1 MDGKSKKRK
10 MEKEEEDEEVKME
23 KFFALLRDTR
33 EMRDRMMGGVNKS
46 HEEKGKG
53 GEGEK
58 PSFQPEDFMEGANH
72 DRQSKGTTQ
81 PNLLPGSSKGEDEA
95 KQEDKREGSGSDGLN
110 LKLSL

>member
-1 MDGKSKKRK
+1 
-10 MEKEEEDEEVKME
+10 MEKEEEDEEEKME

-46 HEEKGKG
+46 HEGKGKR

-72 DRQSKGTTQ
+72 DRQSKGTTL